1 MGYRVELLPSARR
14 DLIAVPREVRTA
26 IAVKIDQLA
35 IDPWPAGTARLHGH
49 ADLLRVR
56 VGRYRVVYLV
66 EARARVLVIV
76 RIGHRREVY
85 RGLR

>member
-1 MGYRVELLPSARR
+1 
-14 DLIAVPREVRTA
+14 
-26 IAVKIDQLA
+26 VKIDQLA
-35 IDPWPAGTARLHGH
+35 LDPRPAGTARLQGH

-66 EARARVLVIV
+66 DSREKVLVIV